1 MRTRVKICG
10 IKQLEHAVTAVES
23 GADALG
29 FVFYEKSSRNVSIE
43 KAAEIVSQLP
53 AFVTITAL
61 LVNADV
67 EQVNQIIQRVK
78 PDLLQFHGDESPEF
92 CEQFNRPYMKAIR
105 MQEDT
110 DLVMLSQSF
119 KGARALLLD
128 TYVKGVPG
136 GTGESFNWNWIGK
149 NTRPGDIL
157 PIVLAGGLN
166 PENVSE
172 AIDVVAPWAVDV
184 SGGVEVSPGVKSS
197 NKIQQFINS
206 VNSTL

>member
-110 DLVMLSQSF
+110 DLVTLSQSF

-128 TYVKGVPG
+128 TCVKGVPG

-149 NTRPGDIL
+149 NTRSGDIL

-166 PENVSE
+166 SENVSE

-184 SGGVEVSPGVKSS
+184 SGGVEVAPGVKSS